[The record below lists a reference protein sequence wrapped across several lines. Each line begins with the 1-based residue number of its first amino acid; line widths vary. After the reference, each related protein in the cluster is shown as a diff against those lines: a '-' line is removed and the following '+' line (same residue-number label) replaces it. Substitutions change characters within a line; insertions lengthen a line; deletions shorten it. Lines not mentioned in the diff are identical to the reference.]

1 MRKKIKR
8 NIKNIIQTMLE
19 AHNHV
24 LELMKDRCIPDVN
37 DILEQ
42 CQECAIHIGE
52 TIEKSEGTDVKA
64 VFYLENYCEQLYR
77 MSRTGEKKII
87 KNLKTQLDK
96 SLHCVE
102 YELDENISLDKQK
115 IVFMPYKVSMWDCME
130 SVWEA
135 AVSDEKCEVYVVP
148 IPYYE
153 KDSEGNV
160 IEFCYEGG
168 EFPKYIPITP
178 YNEFLLHIEQPD
190 IVYIHNPYDGANYVT
205 SVHPNYYS
213 SNLKKYTDLLI
224 YIPYFICGN
233 GSMPETHLNLP
244 AYQYI
249 DYIIVQDKE
258 KKKSLIDFM
267 PEEKIIVIGSPK
279 IDKILML
286 KNRNELVNKK
296 IPQKWRKIISGKKV
310 ILFNVSISGILQKS
324 KVALEKIRYVIS
336 TFKEKDNVV
345 LLWRPHPLLEATL
358 KSMRPD
364 LYEEYM
370 EIKNA
375 FIKEGKGIFDETED
389 ACIVA
394 AMADAYLGESSS
406 SLVHYFGAL
415 GKPVLYTEW
424 EVLEEKQKNREFLDV
439 QTFFREG
446 DSLFFVPANAGME
459 HELYRLNLK
468 QGKLEREISL
478 PGTSNNLS
486 QCYMGIKKI
495 QNKIILAP
503 NNVEDI
509 YIYDL
514 EKKRAI
520 KIVLSE
526 SCNKLMLF
534 DGAIEFEDKIFLLPQ
549 CYPAIVSI
557 DSHLN
562 VHEFKECIRPFLL
575 NDKYDTIFSWA
586 YLKKGI
592 YLYLASAIES
602 RIIKFNMEN
611 GNYEIKNLGE
621 YQYGYGHMIYDG
633 EYFWFAGYKENSIVR
648 WNEESGDTEE
658 YNFPISRERSKDKVW
673 SLLINKGEEIAI
685 CDGFSLNMIFMNK
698 KTGKCRND
706 KQIKKVLKKL
716 EDRSEKNRAGFV
728 AVDVLDEDRV
738 LLIEWKS
745 STVNIWNM
753 KKNQWEHIYCRRT
766 KEEIFETE
774 RKQIEEYYISKSVP
788 YSLSESVL
796 SISQYVDYITSGNT
810 KVFENVYECYHT
822 NEDSISIGFNVHE
835 IMSNIN

>member
-1 MRKKIKR
+1 MRKKIKK

-19 AHNHV
+19 AHNYV
-24 LELMKDRCIPDVN
+24 LGLMKDRCISEAN
-37 DILEQ
+37 GILEQ

-52 TIEKSEGTDVKA
+52 TIEKSEGMDAKA

-77 MSRTGEKKII
+77 ISKMGDKKLT

-135 AVSDEKCEVYVVP
+135 AMSDEKCVVYVVP

-153 KDSEGNV
+153 KDSNGN
-160 IEFCYEGG
+160 IIRFCYEGG
-168 EFPKYIPITP
+168 KFPKYIPIIP
-178 YNEFLLHIEQPD
+178 YDEFSLHIERPD

-224 YIPYFICGN
+224 YIPYFICGS

-267 PEEKIIVIGSPK
+267 PEEKIIVMGSPK
-279 IDKILML
+279 IDRILML
-286 KNRNELVNKK
+286 KKKNELVNKE

-310 ILFNVSISGILQKS
+310 ILFNVSISGILQNS
-324 KVALEKIRYVIS
+324 KVALDKIRYVIS
-336 TFKEKDNVV
+336 TFKGKDNVV
-345 LLWRPHPLLEATL
+345 LLWRPHPLVEATL
-358 KSMRPD
+358 QSMRPD

-370 EIKNA
+370 GIKNA
-375 FIKEGKGIFDETED
+375 FIEEEKGIFDETGD
-389 ACIVA
+389 ACIGAV
-394 AMADAYLGESSS
+394 MADAYLGESSS
-406 SLVHYFGAL
+406 SIVHYFGVL
-415 GKPVLYTEW
+415 GKPVLYIEW

-439 QTFFREG
+439 QTFFRE
-446 DSLFFVPANAGME
+446 DDDLFFVPSNPGME
-459 HELYRLNLK
+459 HELYKLNLK
-468 QGKLEREISL
+468 QGTLEREISL
-478 PGTSNNLS
+478 PGTSNNLG

-503 NNVEDI
+503 SNTEDV
-509 YIYDL
+509 YIYDMD
-514 EKKRAI
+514 KKRAI

-526 SCNKLMLF
+526 HCNKLMLF
-534 DGAIEFEDKIFLLPQ
+534 DGVIDFEDKIFLLPQ

-562 VHEFKECIRPFLL
+562 VHEFKECIRPFRL
-575 NDKYDTIFSWA
+575 NDSDIAMFSWA
-586 YLKKGI
+586 YFKKGI

-602 RIIKFNMEN
+602 RIIKFNMED

-621 YQYGYGHMIYDG
+621 YSYGYGHMIYDG
-633 EYFWFAGYKENSIVR
+633 EYFWFAGYKRNSIVK
-648 WNEESGDTEE
+648 WNEESGDTKE
-658 YNFPISRERSKDKVW
+658 YNYPINQERSKDKVW
-673 SLLINKGEEIAI
+673 SLLINKGEEIVI

-706 KQIKKVLKKL
+706 KLIKKILKKK
-716 EDRSEKNRAGFV
+716 EDGSEKDRPGFV
-728 AVDVLDEDRV
+728 SVDVLDEDRV
-738 LLIEWKS
+738 ILIEWKS
-745 STVNIWNM
+745 SSVNIWNM
-753 KKNQWEHIYCRRT
+753 KKNQWENIFCRRT
-766 KEEIFETE
+766 REEILEIE
-774 RKQIEEYYISKSVP
+774 RKQIEEHYISKTVP
-788 YSLSESVL
+788 VSLSESTI
-796 SISQYVDYITSGNT
+796 SISQYIDYITSGDT
-810 KVFENVYECYHT
+810 RVFENIYECYHP
-822 NEDSISIGFNVHE
+822 NEDSLSIGFNIHE
-835 IMSNIN
+835 IVSNIN